1 LFFNVSMGRNCPRT
15 RFISGLNKGMYK
27 EEYLGEIKE
36 LMRKGLAL
44 KSKHYT
50 GAYLKNENDNETI
63 DFILENLK

>member
-1 LFFNVSMGRNCPRT
+1 
-15 RFISGLNKGMYK
+15 MYK
-27 EEYLGEIKE
+27 EEYLGEIKA